1 MSVRERQNSQRSLD
15 RLVAQRFLYRQ
26 VKSVENW
33 RLALL
38 VFVVA
43 LLLWGLVAGGEPFV
57 RVATTVVV
65 FLWFLDQVIL
75 VRCTGQM
82 KEEAAAIQEDFDCFV
97 LDIPWPAHRGV
108 ERPTDDRVR
117 ELARK
122 AKPVATVG
130 EGLADW
136 YGGEDIP
143 TDALAARLHCQR
155 ANCRWDGRLRR
166 EWICFISSAVLVLG
180 AVCIAM
186 AALFGISVL
195 EVVLAVAAGL
205 RLLAW
210 LFTEYRDQR
219 VAKKRMEK
227 LHTYLSRGD
236 TRVGPMTLCDVRL
249 VQAMIFEHRRTCPTM
264 PDWFYRF
271 RRDAYEAMGQP

>member
-1 MSVRERQNSQRSLD
+1 MNVRERQNSQRSLD
-15 RLVAQRFLYRQ
+15 RLVAQRLLYRQ

-33 RLALL
+33 RLASL
-38 VFVVA
+38 VFVAV
-43 LLLWGLVAGGEPFV
+43 LLLWGLVAEGGPFIQ
-57 RVATTVVV
+57 VATTVVV
-65 FLWFLDQVIL
+65 FLWFLDQVVL
-75 VRCTGQM
+75 VRCTGRL

-97 LDIPWPAHRGV
+97 LDIPWSEHRGV
-108 ERPTDDRVR
+108 ERPTEDRVR

-122 AKPVATVG
+122 AKKVATVG
-130 EGLADW
+130 ERVADW
-136 YGGEDIP
+136 YGGDDIP
-143 TDALAARLHCQR
+143 ADALAARLHCQR

-166 EWICFISSAVLVLG
+166 EWMCFISSVVLVLG
-180 AVCIAM
+180 GVGLAM

-210 LFTEYRDQR
+210 LFTEYRDQE

-227 LHTYLSRGD
+227 LHGYLSRAD
-236 TRVGPMTLCDVRL
+236 AQAGPMALCDVRL
-249 VQAMIFEHRRTCPTM
+249 VQATIFEHRRTCPTV

-271 RRDAYEAMGQP
+271 RRDAHEAMARS